1 MKNFIY
7 KYFILTVSFI
17 LLSLNTTLAQQLQ
30 QAAYGPRVREEIIPR
45 WQNNLSIL
53 FSILSFLAIPVII
66 IAGIIIYK
74 KRKK

>member
-7 KYFILTVSFI
+7 KYFVLAVSFI
-17 LLSLNTTLAQQLQ
+17 LFPFNTTLAQQL
-30 QAAYGPRVREEIIPR
+30 AYGPMIREEVVPR

>member
-17 LLSLNTTLAQQLQ
+17 LFSLNTTLAQNLI
-30 QAAYGPRVREEIIPR
+30 QAAYGPMTREEIVPR
-45 WQNNLSIL
+45 WQTNLSIL
-53 FSILSFLAIPVII
+53 FSILSFLAIPVILI
-66 IAGIIIYK
+66 IGIVIYK